1 MYGYLTFKKCWK
13 FYLVGIACAA
23 GYVDDP
29 TGVDEIGHQRVG
41 NMSIGNIRNS
51 RTGGGQERKSEVSD
65 CKIHEK
71 DCVSWGSTGQSSPHD
86 PLSGAMTSV
95 YSAPL
100 AQDPTT

>member
-29 TGVDEIGHQRVG
+29 TGVDEIGHQIVG

-51 RTGGGQERKSEVSD
+51 RKGGGQERKSEVSN
-65 CKIHEK
+65 
-71 DCVSWGSTGQSSPHD
+71 WGSSHGAQSGVDTFDSLLD
-86 PLSGAMTSV
+86 V
-95 YSAPL
+95 I
-100 AQDPTT
+100 QQC